1 MQYEQLGS
9 TGVFVSRVALGAMTF
24 GGRTTPPYDSVGG
37 LDLPQTDAI
46 VGLALDSGINLIDT
60 ANVYS
65 AGESEELLGQVLGKR
80 RRDVV
85 LATKMTARVGPGP
98 NEVGQ
103 SRLHIMQ
110 ALEDSLRRL
119 RTDHIDLY
127 QIHNIDPVTPVEE
140 TLGALDDAVRQ
151 GKIRYIGASNLA
163 AWHMMKALGVS
174 DRRGLA
180 RFCSLQSY
188 YSLAGRDIERE
199 ILPLVR
205 DQKLGMLVWSPL
217 AGGMLTGKF
226 DRDGASDAAARR
238 AKIDFPPVDR
248 ERVYDVVDALRLVAA
263 RHDASVASV
272 ALAWV
277 LGRPGVTSAI
287 VGARRPEQLT
297 DNLSAL
303 DLALSAQDLE
313 ELDAASRLPV
323 EYPGWIHGFSE
334 RLPNR
339 A

>member
-9 TGVFVSRVALGAMTF
+9 TGVFVSRIALGAMTF
-24 GGRTTPPYDSVGG
+24 GGGNTPPYDSVGG
-37 LDLPQTDAI
+37 LDVRQTDEI

-60 ANVYS
+60 ANVYA
-65 AGESEELLGQVLGKR
+65 AGESEELLGEVLGKR

-163 AWHMMKALGVS
+163 AWHMMKALGAS

-180 RFCSLQSY
+180 RYCSLQSY

-226 DRDGASDAAARR
+226 DRSGASDAAARR
-238 AKIDFPPVDR
+238 AKLDFPPVDR
-248 ERVYDVVDALRLVAA
+248 ERVHDVVDVLRVVAA

-303 DLALSAQDLE
+303 DLTLSAQDLE

-323 EYPGWIHGFSE
+323 EYPGWIHGFSD
-334 RLPNR
+334 RVPNS

>member
-9 TGVFVSRVALGAMTF
+9 TGVFVSRIALGAMTF
-24 GGRTTPPYDSVGG
+24 GGGTTPPYDSVGG
-37 LDLPQTDAI
+37 LDLRQTDAI

-60 ANVYS
+60 ANVYA

-85 LATKMTARVGPGP
+85 LATKMTARIGPGP

-226 DRDGASDAAARR
+226 DRAGASDAAARR
-238 AKIDFPPVDR
+238 AKLDFPPVDR
-248 ERVYDVVDALRLVAA
+248 ERVYDVVDALRVVAA
-263 RHDASVASV
+263 RHDTSVASV

-297 DNLSAL
+297 GNLSAL
-303 DLALSAQDLE
+303 DLVLTAQDLE
-313 ELDAASRLPV
+313 ELDAAGRLPV
-323 EYPGWIHGFSE
+323 EYPGWIHGFSD
-334 RLPNR
+334 RLPNS

>member
-9 TGVFVSRVALGAMTF
+9 TGVFVSRIALGAMTF
-24 GGRTTPPYDSVGG
+24 GGAGTPPYDSVGG
-37 LDLPQTDAI
+37 LDLRQTDEI

-60 ANVYS
+60 ANVYA
-65 AGESEELLGQVLGKR
+65 AGESEELLGEVLGKR

-85 LATKMTARVGPGP
+85 LATKMTARIGPGP

-127 QIHNIDPVTPVEE
+127 QIHNFDPVTPVEE

-163 AWHMMKALGVS
+163 AWHMMKALGAS
-174 DRRGLA
+174 DRLGLA
-180 RFCSLQSY
+180 RYCSLQSY

-226 DRDGASDAAARR
+226 DRSGQSDAGARR
-238 AKIDFPPVDR
+238 TTIDFPPVDR
-248 ERVYDVVDALRLVAA
+248 ERVYDVVDVLRVVAA
-263 RHDASVASV
+263 RHEVSVASV

-287 VGARRPEQLT
+287 VGARRPEQFT

-303 DLALSAQDLE
+303 DLELSAQDLE

-323 EYPGWIHGFSE
+323 EYPGWIHGFSD